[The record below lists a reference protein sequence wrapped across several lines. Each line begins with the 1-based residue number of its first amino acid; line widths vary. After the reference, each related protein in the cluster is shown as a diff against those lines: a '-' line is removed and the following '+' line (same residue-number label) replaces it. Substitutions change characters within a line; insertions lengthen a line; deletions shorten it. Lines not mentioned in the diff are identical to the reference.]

1 MPIITEWDTAI
12 WTSLTTALPL
22 LFVFIPKLVGFLL
35 ILLVGWLVASALSKA
50 VTFLLREF
58 DIDRLADR
66 IGLTRLEAQ
75 MNMRMDATGILG
87 RIIYWFVLPDFL
99 SPSRRCAWPD

>member
-1 MPIITEWDTAI
+1 MPVITEWGTAI
-12 WTSLTTALPL
+12 WTSLTTALAL
-22 LFVFIPKLVGFLL
+22 LFVFIPK
-35 ILLVGWLVASALSKA
+35 LVASALSKA